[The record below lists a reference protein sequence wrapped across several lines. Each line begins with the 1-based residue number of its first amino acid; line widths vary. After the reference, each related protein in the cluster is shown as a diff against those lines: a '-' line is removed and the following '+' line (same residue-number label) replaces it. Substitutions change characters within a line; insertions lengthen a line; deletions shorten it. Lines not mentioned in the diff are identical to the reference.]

1 MERHESKLGTRKNTN
16 KSQSERKST
25 FLGNNNSNYQSPES
39 IVKILL
45 DKIINS
51 SIRQSII
58 NKIDNQ
64 LHSYCF
70 EYLQNQIESLF
81 EEIYMN
87 YTKPNYNTEML
98 FWKNK
103 KPIENQWIE
112 IKEPETVKGERFEG
126 AFTRMKEFE
135 PKIKKVKKNKI
146 KEGVENDNL
155 SNQNGEEKQSI
166 SQEENEKAP
175 KNKQN
180 LKKIVG
186 NENNENK
193 NIINTNNN
201 TNINTNT
208 NNNKEEEKSIGKNKV
223 LNQPNNNKA
232 NKKMQIFNFPS
243 IDIPDIEKEF
253 IHEEYDPPNVNN
265 LRKEIEEDIKK
276 KEREKKLRIEA
287 AKLIKKKEDNEKM
300 NKKAKPLDSN
310 KFTFDP
316 NGKIISFKQYK
327 LENLS
332 KDFTFIRNNIKD
344 TDSTKLNKKKKTS
357 SLNESSTK
365 ISEEVIK
372 NPSIEEEEK
381 KEKSQAD
388 KILEK
393 KEKIIPSGSNFQII
407 LPNIGVVIKE
417 NQKVKEGGR
426 EFNKFFN
433 KYSINDY
440 DKILK
445 EYVPL
450 QNRSKMRSQLEKMNL
465 TTTNNLQ
472 KKMSES
478 VENTRKNISQNNFN
492 TINNK
497 TFNVNYETLNTNNPL
512 LTTNDIQINNDTESN
527 FLNTSPYLKT
537 SVGLNSFNRKTNN
550 YNPLLTSFMNYNQG
564 KKGINIK
571 NSILMKKPGIT
582 SLKMEIDSLQDLRDD
597 KAYYDPENLKQN
609 NIFGRNFMKNYKIA
623 LVKSPGKK
631 YLSPFNKNILTD
643 SNWGNQTVQK
653 EKKNENIVFARHH
666 TRQQA
671 LRELGNNIFSGIKVK
686 LPRDRKVE
694 INK

>member
-1 MERHESKLGTRKNTN
+1 MERHETKLGTRKKTN
-16 KSQSERKST
+16 KTQSERKST
-25 FLGNNNSNYQSPES
+25 FLGNNISNYQSPES

-45 DKIINS
+45 DKIINL
-51 SIRQSII
+51 SIRQSRI

-70 EYLQNQIESLF
+70 EFLQNQIEPLF
-81 EEIYMN
+81 EVNYMN

-103 KPIENQWIE
+103 KPVENQWIE

-135 PKIKKVKKNKI
+135 PKNKKVKKSKI
-146 KEGVENDNL
+146 KEGLENDNF
-155 SNQNGEEKQSI
+155 SIRTSEEKESI
-166 SQEENEKAP
+166 SQEDNEKSP
-175 KNKQN
+175 KNKQSR
-180 LKKIVG
+180 KKIVG

-193 NIINTNNN
+193 NIINTNINA
-201 TNINTNT
+201 NI

-232 NKKMQIFNFPS
+232 NKKMQMFNFPS

-253 IHEEYDPPNVNN
+253 MHEEYDPPDVNK

-287 AKLIKKKEDNEKM
+287 AKIVKKKEDNEKI
-300 NKKAKPLDSN
+300 NKKVKPLDSN

-344 TDSTKLNKKKKTS
+344 TDASKLNKKKKIS
-357 SLNESSTK
+357 LLNESNTK

-372 NPSIEEEEK
+372 NPTIEEEEK

-388 KILEK
+388 KIIEK

-450 QNRSKMRSQLEKMNL
+450 QNKSKMRSKMEKMNL

-478 VENTRKNISQNNFN
+478 VENTRTNISQNNFN
-492 TINNK
+492 TINNN
-497 TFNVNYETLNTNNPL
+497 TFNLNYETINTNNPL

-527 FLNTSPYLKT
+527 FINTSPYLKT

-550 YNPLLTSFMNYNQG
+550 YNPLLTSFMNYSQG
-564 KKGINIK
+564 KKGINTK

-597 KAYYDPENLKQN
+597 KTYYGPENLKQS
-609 NIFGRNFMKNYKIA
+609 NIFGRNFMKNYKIS
-623 LVKSPGKK
+623 LVKSPGNK
-631 YLSPFNKNILTD
+631 YLAPFNKNILTD
-643 SNWGNQTVQK
+643 SNWGTQTGQK
-653 EKKNENIVFARHH
+653 EKQKENIVFARHH

-671 LRELGNNIFSGIKVK
+671 LRELGSNIFSGIKVK